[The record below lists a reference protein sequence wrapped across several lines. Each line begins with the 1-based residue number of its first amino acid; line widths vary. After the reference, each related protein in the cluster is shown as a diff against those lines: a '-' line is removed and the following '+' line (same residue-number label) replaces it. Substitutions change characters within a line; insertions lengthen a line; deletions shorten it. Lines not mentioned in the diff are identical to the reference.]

1 MIKPQNVDDFLKD
14 GCGRCSK
21 GGTPNCKVH
30 TWTQELLYL
39 RRLSLESGL
48 TETIKWGMPVYMH
61 KDKNVFIIAAFKE
74 YCSINFFKGALL
86 NDPEKRLHRMSEN
99 TQDSRILKFTSIEE
113 VQSLEDWIRVFIQDA
128 IQIEDQGIKLPKSEK
143 KELLLPEELQNFLNQ
158 NAPVSNAFKSLTP
171 GRQRSWVIFIN
182 GAKQSSTRESRVL
195 KAAPKILEGKG
206 MHD

>member
-21 GGTPNCKVH
+21 GGTPECKVH
-30 TWTQELLYL
+30 NWTQELAYL
-39 RRLSLESGL
+39 RQLCVESGL

-61 KDKNVFIIAAFKE
+61 KEKNVIILAAFKE
-74 YCSINFFKGALL
+74 FSSIGFFKGIML
-86 NDPEKRLHRMSEN
+86 NDPEQILQISGEN
-99 TQDSRILKFTSIEE
+99 TQDSRLIKFKSISE
-113 VQSLEDWIRVFIQDA
+113 VLEKSHWIRVFIQDA
-128 IQIEDQGIKLPKSEK
+128 IQIEDQGLKPEKSPKKNLELPQ
-143 KELLLPEELQNFLNQ
+143 ELSDFLNKS
-158 NAPVSNAFKSLTP
+158 PEHKTAFENLTP

-182 GAKQSSTRESRVL
+182 GAKQSATRESRVA

>member
-39 RRLSLESGL
+39 RNLCLESGL

-74 YCSINFFKGALL
+74 YSSINFFKGCLL
-86 NDPEKRLHRMSEN
+86 NDPENRLHRMSEN
-99 TQDSRILKFTSIEE
+99 TQESRILKFKSLED
-113 VQSLEDWIRVFIQDA
+113 VQNLEDWIRVFIQDA
-128 IQIEDQGIKLPKSEK
+128 IQIEEQGIKPPKAEK
-143 KELLLPEELQNFLNQ
+143 KELILPEELQDFLNQ
-158 NAPVSNAFKSLTP
+158 NSNVANAFKALTP
-171 GRQRSWVIFIN
+171 GRQRSWVIFIS
-182 GAKQSSTRESRVL
+182 GAKQSATRSNRVL
-195 KAAPKILEGKG
+195 KAVPKILEGKG
-206 MHD
+206 LND

>member
-39 RRLSLESGL
+39 RNLCLESGL

-74 YCSINFFKGALL
+74 YCSINFFKGCLL
-86 NDPEKRLHRMSEN
+86 NDPENRLHRMSEN
-99 TQDSRILKFTSIEE
+99 TQESRILKFKSLED
-113 VQSLEDWIRVFIQDA
+113 VQNLEDWIRVFIQDA
-128 IQIEDQGIKLPKSEK
+128 IHIEEQGIKLPKKEK
-143 KELLLPEELQNFLNQ
+143 KELILPEELQDFLNQ
-158 NAPVSNAFKSLTP
+158 NPNVAKAFEALTP
-171 GRQRSWVIFIN
+171 GRQRSWVIFIG
-182 GAKQSSTRESRVL
+182 GAKQSATRSNRVL
-195 KAAPKILEGKG
+195 KAVPKILEGKG
-206 MHD
+206 LND